1 MNVEVGGGVI
11 AEDVCGVDAKVVG
24 GAISET
30 GGVISETGGDINA
43 NVVCKGDADF
53 GCAGNAEVF
62 CAVVANSFGG
72 ANVEVGVEV
81 VCCVMED
88 VKVLSCECAA
98 SVSAAASITNRSPT
112 RSAAASRAMPAAS
125 VKMTRASA
133 STSTARMWSFGKSGS
148 RHVNAAPAR
157 DTPSCDAYKLA
168 VSRGRSTAT
177 MDSFSCE

>member
-1 MNVEVGGGVI
+1 MTYAKERGWIVGAVNVEVGRGVI
-11 AEDVCGVDAKVVG
+11 AEDICGVDAEVV
-24 GAISET
+24 
-30 GGVISETGGDINA
+30 GGVISETAGDINA

-53 GCAGNAEVF
+53 GCA
-62 CAVVANSFGG
+62 VVVNSLSG
-72 ANVEVGVEV
+72 VIVEV
-81 VCCVMED
+81 VCCVVED
-88 VKVLSCECAA
+88 EGVLACEGAA
-98 SVSAAASITNRSPT
+98 SVSAATSITNRST
-112 RSAAASRAMPAAS
+112 ARSAAASRAMPAAS

-148 RHVNAAPAR
+148 KHVNAAPAR